1 MNWKPVGM
9 RPSDYVAEMNTAMEH
24 RLYVSA
30 LNAAL
35 IIPDVCATALDPNC
49 RTNGKKYEAWVTEYL
64 MPIFEGLGADDL
76 SASDV
81 YQLRNSVL
89 HNGSFATDAGK
100 ATRYHNIR
108 VHVFE
113 SSSQLITGSGSIG
126 IGEECPD
133 EDREWRLTINLTAYV
148 HCVASAVEKFLS
160 VHPECNREISK
171 GRLAYGGLV
180 DFTAADSTLPC

>member
-1 MNWKPVGM
+1 MNWKPIGM
-9 RPSDYVAEMNTAMEH
+9 RPSDYVAEMNAAMDH

-35 IIPDVCATALDPNC
+35 IIPDVCATALDPNS
-49 RTNGKKYEAWVTEYL
+49 RTNSEKYEAWVTEYL
-64 MPIFEGLGADDL
+64 IPIFKGHGVDGL
-76 SASDV
+76 SAGDV

-113 SSSQLITGSGSIG
+113 SPSQLITGSGSIG
-126 IGEECPD
+126 LGDKCPEE
-133 EDREWRLTINLTAYV
+133 ERERRLTINLTAYA
-148 HCVASAVEKFLS
+148 HFITSAVETFLS
-160 VHPECNREISK
+160 VHPECDREIDK

-180 DFTAADSTLPC
+180 DFTVADSTSRS